1 MMEERD
7 YIYQLESE
15 NATLKNYKKVADIT
29 ISELRKKLSKA
40 EHDRDR
46 YRRRI
51 FRLEEGQSAFLVDE
65 EAEND

>member
-1 MMEERD
+1 MEERN
-7 YIYQLESE
+7 YIHQLKAE
-15 NATLKNYKKVADIT
+15 NATLKNNKKAADMT

-65 EAEND
+65 EADDD